1 MTPIP
6 LFVELCAG
14 TAALSLRLHK
24 AKARPP
30 VSRMGSKAGYAEPI
44 LRALGLAPGQGAE
57 RYLWAEADPGVRLL
71 LAAYTDRALAQ
82 GAAEVIRG
90 WAGEEPR
97 ALWERL
103 RAEGPTK
110 GGPAVDAREV
120 ARWAHMQAMSL
131 YGGGTSFGGWF
142 RAQAPAAQEWH
153 GPDRCKYFAQTYG
166 VDNRGWPLVPI
177 AGHPGVLVPRL
188 DALPTL
194 PGVVA
199 PDVGA
204 VDPYEVARWLR
215 IATSNRLINVGP
227 DWKNTGAG
235 GSTFGGAEF
244 CTAIDDL
251 LRAVEGVE
259 EVPGVVTGR
268 ASVDPRD
275 VARWLTVQ
283 AGSLGGI
290 HGQGPTDFSRFGHN
304 PKTGERFAG
313 NPAVSVTLPTLD
325 ALPIIPGIVTD
336 RADFDPPR
344 LPAGTVVIIDPPYV
358 NTTPYGHDLPRAEVV
373 RVARAW
379 REAGARVGVCE
390 QEPIA
395 DLVGD
400 GWAFV
405 DIADLRVGQKRT
417 FSKQQREVVTLSEPA
432 PVGWATGGQVGLF
445 PGAR

>member
-24 AKARPP
+24 PKARPP

-103 RAEGPTK
+103 RAEGPCR

-120 ARWAHMQAMSL
+120 ARMTALWEWSFRRGQPES
-131 YGGGTSFGGWF
+131 GWCSVRVPFGG
-142 RAQAPAAQEWH
+142 QPGQE
-153 GPDRCKYFAQTYG
+153 GDR
-166 VDNRGWPLVPI
+166 VPCRSMARRI
-177 AGHPGVLVPRL
+177 G
-188 DALPTL
+188 DTPTL

-215 IATSNRLINVGP
+215 IVSGNRLVNMGA
-227 DWKNTGAG
+227 DWMNTGCG
-235 GSTFGGAEF
+235 GTRWGGEF
-244 CTAIDDL
+244 ATDHEAL

-259 EVPGVVTGR
+259 EVPGVVVG
-268 ASVDPRD
+268 
-275 VARWLTVQ
+275 
-283 AGSLGGI
+283 
-290 HGQGPTDFSRFGHN
+290 
-304 PKTGERFAG
+304 
-313 NPAVSVTLPTLD
+313 
-325 ALPIIPGIVTD
+325 
-336 RADFDPPR
+336 RADFEPPR
-344 LPAGTVVIIDPPYV
+344 LPAGTVVIIDPDYV
-358 NTTPYGHDLPRAEVV
+358 GTTGYGFSLPRPEVV
-373 RVARAW
+373 RVAKAW
-379 REAGARVGVCE
+379 RKAGARVGVCE
-390 QEPIA
+390 QVAIPE
-395 DLVGD
+395 LVAD
-400 GWAFV
+400 GWCSV
-405 DIADLRVGQKRT
+405 DITGLRVGQKRT
-417 FSKQQREVVTLSEPA
+417 FSKQQTEIVTLSEAAPA
-432 PVGWATGGQVGLF
+432 GWASGGQVGLF
-445 PGAR
+445 GGY

>member
-71 LAAYTDRALAQ
+71 LAAYTDRRLAQ

-103 RAEGPTK
+103 RAEGPCK

-120 ARWAHMQAMSL
+120 ARWLFGTAASHSPRKPFDGFL
-131 YGGGTSFGGWF
+131 HPEEGGRYGASREDVARRT
-142 RAQAPAAQEWH
+142 
-153 GPDRCKYFAQTYG
+153 
-166 VDNRGWPLVPI
+166 
-177 AGHPGVLVPRL
+177 

-215 IATSNRLINVGP
+215 IVSANRLINVGP
-227 DWKNTGAG
+227 DWMNTGCG
-235 GSTFGGAEF
+235 GTRWGGEF
-244 CTAIDDL
+244 ATDHEAL

-259 EVPGVVTGR
+259 EVPGVVVG
-268 ASVDPRD
+268 
-275 VARWLTVQ
+275 
-283 AGSLGGI
+283 
-290 HGQGPTDFSRFGHN
+290 
-304 PKTGERFAG
+304 
-313 NPAVSVTLPTLD
+313 
-325 ALPIIPGIVTD
+325 

-344 LPAGTVVIIDPPYV
+344 LPAGTVVIIDPDYV
-358 NTTPYGHDLPRAEVV
+358 GTTGYGFSLPRPEVV
-373 RVARAW
+373 RVAKAW
-379 REAGARVGVCE
+379 RKAGARVGVCE
-390 QEPIA
+390 QVAIPE
-395 DLVGD
+395 LVAD
-400 GWAFV
+400 GWCSV
-405 DIADLRVGQKRT
+405 DITGLRVGQKRT
-417 FSKQQREVVTLSEPA
+417 FSKQQTEIVTLSEAAPA
-432 PVGWATGGQVGLF
+432 GWASGGQVGLF
-445 PGAR
+445 GGY